1 MAHENS
7 IPQNVAGLSLKGGRR
22 DQFFFS
28 LLEYYPED
36 KRWFLKSL
44 LQVKDSEEAGGDEAI
59 REWIED
65 YELSE
70 IVLDVPLT
78 LPTCSLCH
86 IDCPGERHCPHPEV
100 VEVRRK
106 IDSVLEEDARMN
118 LENPKNYEFARNED
132 DTFDFLRDI
141 THRPSTTHIISRSF
155 KRRLKKGY
163 LPYWNREVD
172 FWVWCYYYDQLLE
185 LFNTSFDSY
194 GNSSLM
200 VQHRFSYL
208 RRHFPDKLALFE
220 CNTQIILVEL
230 LRSGVIRKSDIQRMN
245 DLVEGP
251 EAKLDII
258 KKVEEKLNVF
268 IYDHDLELL
277 VKNPRAFESF
287 LLALAGKN
295 IIMGKNKDLPE
306 WTKPNEV
313 SFISPT
319 FD

>member
-1 MAHENS
+1 MSQTNQR
-7 IPQNVAGLSLKGGRR
+7 QNVAGLSLKGGRR

-28 LLEYYPED
+28 LLEYFPDE
-36 KRWFLKSL
+36 KRWFLSSL
-44 LQVKDSEEAGGDEAI
+44 LQVKDSDGAGGDEAI
-59 REWIED
+59 RDWIEQ
-65 YELSE
+65 YGLNE

-78 LPTCSLCH
+78 LPTCSLCQ
-86 IDCPGERHCPHPEV
+86 IECPGHKQCPHPDV
-100 VEVRRK
+100 VEVK
-106 IDSVLEEDARMN
+106 KHIQSVLDEDARMAT
-118 LENPKNYEFARNED
+118 ENPKDYEFARNAD
-132 DTFDFLRDI
+132 DLFDFLKDI
-141 THRPSTTHIISRSF
+141 THRPATTHIISRSF

-208 RRHFPDKLALFE
+208 RRHFPNQLNLFE
-220 CNTQIILVEL
+220 SNTQIVLVEL
-230 LRSGVIRKSDIQRMN
+230 LRAGVIKKADIIMMSD
-245 DLVEGP
+245 LEEGP

-258 KKVEEKLNVF
+258 KRVEEKLNVF

-277 VKNPRAFESF
+277 VRNPRAFESF

-295 IIMGKNKDLPE
+295 VYMNKNKNLPD
-306 WTKPNEV
+306 WAKPNEV
-313 SFISPT
+313 SFIAPS
-319 FD
+319 FS